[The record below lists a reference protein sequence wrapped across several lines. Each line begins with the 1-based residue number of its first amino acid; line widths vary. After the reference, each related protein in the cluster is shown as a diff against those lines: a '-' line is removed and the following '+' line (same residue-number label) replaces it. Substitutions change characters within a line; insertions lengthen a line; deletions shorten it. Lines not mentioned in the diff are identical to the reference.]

1 MKKDL
6 VVPRM
11 GVNDDYVTICEWC
24 VKSGEWIES
33 NRTIAVLE
41 TTKETKDF
49 SVEEEGYVFYDI
61 EEGTEVKVGNTFA
74 ILSSTKEIPVVFDEK
89 NEDIN
94 INITQKAQNLV
105 DEYRIDI
112 SLLPKDKI
120 IKEKDILKII
130 DKIRPKKDVISA
142 RVNNGLIIMAG
153 GGLAE
158 MCIDSLRQL
167 CQYEISGIL
176 DPNLKTGSTFMGV
189 SVLGGDDLLKE
200 KYADGLRYA
209 VNAVG
214 SIDIDSKSKNYCLR
228 KEIYK
233 RLKDNNYLL
242 PNIIHPQ
249 AIVEPSVKMGEGNL
263 IFAGSIIESNA
274 TIENNCIINTGAIIS
289 HDCIIHS
296 HSRISPGA
304 ILAGNVEVGENTLIG
319 MGVTIYLGCKI
330 GNNVIISN
338 GKNVFQ
344 DISDNTVVR

>member
-24 VKSGEWIES
+24 VKSGEWVES
-33 NRTIAVLE
+33 NQTIAVLE

-49 SVEEEGYVFYDI
+49 SIEEEGYVFYDI
-61 EEGTEVKVGNTFA
+61 EEGAEVKVGNAFA
-74 ILSSTKEIPVVFDEK
+74 ILSSTKEMPVVFDEK

-94 INITQKAQNLV
+94 ISITQKAQNLI
-105 DEYRIDI
+105 DEYGIDI

-120 IKEKDILKII
+120 IKEKDIMKII
-130 DKIRPKKDVISA
+130 EKKKSKRDVMPEW
-142 RVNNGLIIMAG
+142 VNNGLVIMAG
-153 GGLAE
+153 GGLAK

-167 CQYEISGIL
+167 CQYEIRGIL
-176 DPNLKTGSTFMGV
+176 DPNLKEGSTFMGIP
-189 SVLGGDDLLKE
+189 VLGGDELLKE
-200 KYADGLRYA
+200 KYTEGLRYA

-214 SIDIDSKSKNYCLR
+214 SIDIDAKSKNYCLR

-233 RLKDNNYLL
+233 KLKDNNYLL
-242 PNIIHPQ
+242 PNIFHPK

-263 IFAGSIIESNA
+263 VFAGAIIESNA
-274 TIENNCIINTGAIIS
+274 FIENNCIINTGAIIS

-319 MGVTIYLGCKI
+319 MGVTVYLGCKI

-344 DISDNTVVR
+344 NIPDNTVVR